1 MEGRG
6 RKNKFKEQ
14 RHQGKWSAL
23 LQGLQEKEPWRKGS
37 RGSGHQ
43 ERLGGEQSTT
53 QFLLCLCVC
62 GAEQEW
68 ISGQV
73 GVGRRDA
80 LLAHFWR
87 GGGCVLEM
95 MRASERAPVKET
107 MFHGPRDGWPSL
119 ASPRAATKKKKKSS
133 WPWPSPYPRVITAMA
148 AHRLPSLGIESA
160 RLTSQGARGILERTS
175 TTAES
180 EQIGGDWEAMQS
192 LQGDPKTTNNREK
205 W

>member
-119 ASPRAATKKKKKSS
+119 ASPRAATKKKKKKQLTMTFTVSPGDHS
-133 WPWPSPYPRVITAMA
+133 NGSTQASQPWDRECK
-148 AHRLPSLGIESA
+148 AHLSRSKGHSGKNQYNSRIRANWRRLRSYAVLA
-160 RLTSQGARGILERTS
+160 RRPQNHE
-175 TTAES
+175 
-180 EQIGGDWEAMQS
+180 
-192 LQGDPKTTNNREK
+192 
-205 W
+205 